1 MQNYYYFPNLPH
13 AIYFFKTMLNV
24 FILNQNIIEGAKM
37 YLVKKARSV
46 QKLPGFSTC
55 LQLAN
60 LSLHHQVALAPATS
74 DGLCC
79 PLISCQS

>member
-1 MQNYYYFPNLPH
+1 MQIITILLISLMQFIFQNN
-13 AIYFFKTMLNV
+13 AKCIYF
-24 FILNQNIIEGAKM
+24 NQNILEGAKM

-79 PLISCQS
+79 PPTSCQS